1 VSESSPVEEV
11 TLPCVETREEALALV
26 AAHCGIE
33 PGYIDIWGRQH
44 ATTPETQEAILRAL
58 GVPCAT
64 RQSLIEALEQ
74 DLWREWSR
82 PLSPTLVI
90 SQRLGSIR
98 VRLDSAHL
106 GGEARFEITTE
117 EGRRIEAVCRPE
129 TFPVRR
135 KANLRSRVFVEIELP
150 LPSLPLGYHRL
161 NWQDASGSTASA
173 RLAVCPDRAWQ
184 PAQLAAHRK
193 VAGLGIALY
202 GMRSHRNWGAGDFTD
217 LEQFLAWAVHHVEAS
232 FVALNPLHAIANRSP
247 YNTSPYLPACS
258 LYRNFLYLDV
268 ERVPEFTSSVAAQ
281 RLFASPSVRALL
293 EELRATEYVD
303 YERVSRIKLV
313 FLRIAFREFRR
324 KARGGSPRNSEFEA
338 FRQREGTLLR
348 RWATYCA
355 LDEWIH
361 RRHPNVWI
369 WTDWPESYRNPDS
382 PETAAFVERHANL
395 VLFYEWLQW
404 LIDQQLAAAQSYAM
418 RLGMTIGLYHDLAL
432 ATDQYGADLWGFRDF
447 YLPGC
452 RVGSPPDDFSPS
464 GQDWSFPPPN
474 IRRHQEDGYRFFT
487 ETIRKNARHGGAL
500 RIDHVMRF
508 FRLYW
513 IPAQAAAKDG
523 AYVRDR
529 AEDLLHLLA
538 LESVRGQFLVVG
550 EDLGTV
556 PPELRGLLERFG
568 IFSYRLFYF
577 ERDGERFRA
586 PVEYPWQA
594 LVSST
599 THDLPTLAGFWT
611 ARDVETRCAAGITDE
626 RSYREQ
632 LDRRAREKQS
642 MLDALHAAGLLPD
655 WVSRN
660 AADLPELTGELHN
673 AVIGFLASTGS
684 ALLLINQEDLTK
696 ETEQQNLPGST
707 WQYPNWKR
715 KMRYTL
721 GELESVPEVR
731 DCAAMVKGWIERSG
745 RTG

>member
-1 VSESSPVEEV
+1 
-11 TLPCVETREEALALV
+11 
-26 AAHCGIE
+26 
-33 PGYIDIWGRQH
+33 
-44 ATTPETQEAILRAL
+44 
-58 GVPCAT
+58 
-64 RQSLIEALEQ
+64 
-74 DLWREWSR
+74 
-82 PLSPTLVI
+82 
-90 SQRLGSIR
+90 
-98 VRLDSAHL
+98 
-106 GGEARFEITTE
+106 
-117 EGRRIEAVCRPE
+117 
-129 TFPVRR
+129 
-135 KANLRSRVFVEIELP
+135 
-150 LPSLPLGYHRL
+150 
-161 NWQDASGSTASA
+161 
-173 RLAVCPDRAWQ
+173 
-184 PAQLAAHRK
+184 
-193 VAGLGIALY
+193 
-202 GMRSHRNWGAGDFTD
+202 
-217 LEQFLAWAVHHVEAS
+217 
-232 FVALNPLHAIANRSP
+232 
-247 YNTSPYLPACS
+247 
-258 LYRNFLYLDV
+258 
-268 ERVPEFTSSVAAQ
+268 
-281 RLFASPSVRALL
+281 
-293 EELRATEYVD
+293 
-303 YERVSRIKLV
+303 
-313 FLRIAFREFRR
+313 
-324 KARGGSPRNSEFEA
+324 
-338 FRQREGTLLR
+338 
-348 RWATYCA
+348 
-355 LDEWIH
+355 
-361 RRHPNVWI
+361 
-369 WTDWPESYRNPDS
+369 
-382 PETAAFVERHANL
+382 
-395 VLFYEWLQW
+395 
-404 LIDQQLAAAQSYAM
+404 
-418 RLGMTIGLYHDLAL
+418 
-432 ATDQYGADLWGFRDF
+432 
-447 YLPGC
+447 
-452 RVGSPPDDFSPS
+452 
-464 GQDWSFPPPN
+464 
-474 IRRHQEDGYRFFT
+474 
-487 ETIRKNARHGGAL
+487 
-500 RIDHVMRF
+500 
-508 FRLYW
+508 
-513 IPAQAAAKDG
+513 
-523 AYVRDR
+523 VRDR